1 MEQQTILAVD
11 DTRANLDVLVAM
23 LGDYYDVA
31 VATDGPTAL
40 DMAARFRPDLILL
53 DIMMPGMDGYA
64 VLSRLKEDPRTV
76 DIPVL
81 LVSALSDA
89 HDKAHGLALGAVDYV
104 SKPFEMEELL
114 ARVRMHLLL
123 VQTQRRLREHNEN
136 LERLVRERTKE
147 LLRIQQATIESMAAL
162 AEYRDPETG
171 EHIQRVQA
179 YVEHIATAAR
189 RLPQF
194 AEVIDE
200 DFIES
205 LVLSSPLHDIGK
217 VGIPD
222 AILLKAGP
230 LSTEEFEAMKRHTL
244 LGREVICRVEK
255 KLGSI
260 PFLQVAKDVACYHHE
275 NGMEPA
281 IPKDCVVRPSRFR
294 RASWPWPTCMTPS
307 SAAGCTSRLFPI
319 PRPWLSSPK
328 AAASISIPCSR
339 TFSLPSTRPCG
350 TSPCATRS
358 PRSSE
363 RLCCSKHFRTISVV
377 LSPCPWGVAGYCY
390 FWRWR

>member
-114 ARVRMHLLL
+114 ARVRTHLLL

-230 LSTEEFEAMKRHTL
+230 LSAEEFEAMKRHTL

-275 NGMEPA
+275 KWDGTGYPEGLRGEA
-281 IPKDCVVRPSRFR
+281 IPLSARIMALADVYDALICR
-294 RASWPWPTCMTPS
+294 RVYKPP
-307 SAAGCTSRLFPI
+307 FPHSQAVAI
-319 PRPWLSSPK
+319 IAQGRGVHFDPLLTDVFTAEHEAMRDIALRY
-328 AAASISIPCSR
+328 AE
-339 TFSLPSTRPCG
+339 
-350 TSPCATRS
+350 
-358 PRSSE
+358 SE
-363 RLCCSKHFRTISVV
+363 EQREAL
-377 LSPCPWGVAGYCY
+377 LL
-390 FWRWR
+390 